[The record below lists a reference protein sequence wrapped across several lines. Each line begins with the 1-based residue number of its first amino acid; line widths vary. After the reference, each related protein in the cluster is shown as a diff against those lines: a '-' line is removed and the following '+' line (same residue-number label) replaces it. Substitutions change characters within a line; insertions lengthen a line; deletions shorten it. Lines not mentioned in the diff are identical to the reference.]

1 MPKTRL
7 LIAALAAALVAGAS
21 AYAADAAPVRD
32 GGRSTTGKNAGKPVS
47 RAEPTEDPRRIAAQE
62 EARERAEEAKQAEA
76 RRISRERRAREEE
89 GRWLAR
95 SKACVVKPVMT
106 DEEIARCREAGR

>member
-1 MPKTRL
+1 
-7 LIAALAAALVAGAS
+7 
-21 AYAADAAPVRD
+21 
-32 GGRSTTGKNAGKPVS
+32 
-47 RAEPTEDPRRIAAQE
+47 
-62 EARERAEEAKQAEA
+62 EA